1 MAIRT
6 DQFPHQ
12 TGERTLRRGSVSW
25 LTHPPQGV
33 ARIEAASHAFHAI
46 PVSLPDGD
54 PAPNEATPGELLAI
68 SHAMFMASV
77 LAEVLVENGTPADE
91 LVVDAE
97 CAFEGPL
104 ASRHLVGIDL
114 SVRGRVPGL
123 NERGFAELADS
134 ARRRYLPTSGS
145 RDDIPSRLDAV
156 LYPDTSNHARGDRAS
171 QAD

>member
-1 MAIRT
+1 MATRT
-6 DQFPHQ
+6 DQLPQ
-12 TGERTLRRGSVSW
+12 TVRRGSVSW

-33 ARIEAASHAFHAI
+33 ARIEADSHAFHAI
-46 PVSLPDGD
+46 PVSLPEGE
-54 PAPNEATPGELLAI
+54 PVPNEATPGELLAI

-114 SVRGRVPGL
+114 SVRGHVPGL
-123 NERGFAELADS
+123 DKRGFAELADA
-134 ARRRYLPTSGS
+134 ARRRYLPISGS
-145 RDDIPSRLDAV
+145 RDDIPGGLNAV
-156 LYPDTSNHARGDRAS
+156 LYPDTSNHARAGRARR
-171 QAD
+171 AD